1 MATRLPLLGEVAR
14 QALAASEWQ
23 VTVKK
28 VLPPEVANRVSAASL
43 KDGQLVVFTESAAWA
58 ARLRYALSEH
68 EAALLATH
76 KEVREI
82 VVRVSPAASK
92 ASGKR

>member
-28 VLPPEVANRVSAASL
+28 VLPAEVANRVSGATL
-43 KDGQLVVFTESAAWA
+43 KGGQLVVFTESAAWA
-58 ARLRYALSEH
+58 ARLRYALAEH
-68 EAALLATH
+68 GLALLEAH
-76 KEVREI
+76 KEVREVI
-82 VVRVSPAASK
+82 VRVSPAMRGRRSP
-92 ASGKR
+92 G